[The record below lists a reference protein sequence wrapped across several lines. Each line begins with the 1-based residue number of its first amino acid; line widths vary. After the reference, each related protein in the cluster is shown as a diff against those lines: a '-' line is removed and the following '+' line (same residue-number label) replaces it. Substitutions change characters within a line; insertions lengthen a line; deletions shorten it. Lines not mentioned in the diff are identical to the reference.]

1 MWKKNTPRK
10 NKIKEPNQEGVVKE
24 PHQERCGRIH
34 TTKNKIKPYHKGA
47 EKNHTRDGVVE
58 KYEKISK
65 NKTYKK

>member
-1 MWKKNTPRK
+1 MVKYTPRK
-10 NKIKEPNQEGVVKE
+10 NKIKEPNQEGV
-24 PHQERCGRIH
+24 
-34 TTKNKIKPYHKGA
+34 